1 MKKLAVIS
9 LSGGMDSTSLLLNLL
24 KNNYEVYALSFN
36 YGQRH
41 NIELERLQNN
51 IDYLKEQ
58 NYKVEYNTIDVSIL
72 GKLYN
77 SSLTGQSEIPEGHYN
92 DENMKSTVVPN
103 RNAIFSSMIFGY
115 ALSLST
121 KNNNCGV
128 DISMGVHN
136 GDFSTYPDCRPEFHE
151 ELLKVF
157 KLGNWDAENVNYYL
171 PYINIFKKNILEDA
185 IDSCKILKLEFDT
198 IFKNT
203 NTCYNPNKQ
212 GESCG
217 KCGSCTERLESFQ
230 ELNIIDPVTYSK

>member
-1 MKKLAVIS
+1 MKKSVIS

-24 KNNYEVYALSFN
+24 KNDYEVYALSFN

-41 NIELERLQNN
+41 KVELERLQNN
-51 IDYLKEQ
+51 INYLKEQ
-58 NYKVEYNTIDVSIL
+58 GYKVEYNVIDVSIL

-103 RNAIFSSMIFGY
+103 RNAIFSSIIFGY
-115 ALSLST
+115 ALSLSS
-121 KNNNCGV
+121 KYNNCDV
-128 DISMGVHN
+128 DISMGVHA
-136 GDFSTYPDCRPEFHE
+136 GDHSTYPDTRKEFHD

-171 PYINIFKKNILEDA
+171 PYISVGKKEILEDA
-185 IDSCKILKLEFDT
+185 IKSCELLNLDFTT

-203 NTCYNPNKQ
+203 NTCYNPNEK
-212 GESCG
+212 GESCS
-217 KCGSCTERLESFQ
+217 KCGSCVERLEAFEQ
-230 ELNIIDPVTYSK
+230 LNIIDPVIYSK